1 MCKNVVFQGITS
13 KDNPIIKDISKLQTS
28 ARYRKETGLF
38 AAEGLRVCSDC
49 VDNSVEIK
57 TLVIS
62 EELYEKQRE
71 TLDKYISAANETVIL
86 KQHLFEKIADTKN
99 PQGILAVG
107 KIPAKTLAALNKNG
121 RYIALENISDP
132 SNLGA
137 ISRTAEAIG
146 IDGIIVSSGGCD
158 PYSPKVLRA
167 SMGTV
172 LRMDIIVAEDF
183 AGVLKS
189 SGLKLFGCVVNGG
202 KDIRKAEFGKGSIVI
217 IGNEAN
223 GLTEE
228 IKSLAENVTI
238 PMSGSAES
246 LNAAAAAAI
255 ALWELVR

>member
-1 MCKNVVFQGITS
+1 MSSFKIISS
-13 KDNPIIKDISKLQTS
+13 KDNPIIKDIVKLQSS

-38 AAEGLRVCSDC
+38 AVEGLRVCDDC

-62 EELYEKQRE
+62 EEFYEKQVE
-71 TLDKYISAANETVIL
+71 SLKKYILASEETVIV
-86 KQHLFEKIADTKN
+86 KKHLFEKIADTKN
-99 PQGILAVG
+99 PQGILLVG
-107 KIPAKTLAALNKNG
+107 KIPTRKAEELNKTG

-146 IDGIIVSSGGCD
+146 IDGIILSSGGCD

-183 AGVLKS
+183 VSLLKN

-202 KDIRKAEFGKGSIVI
+202 KDIRTVEFGGGSIVI

-228 IKSLAENVTI
+228 IKAIANGVTI

-255 ALWELVR
+255 AMWELVR